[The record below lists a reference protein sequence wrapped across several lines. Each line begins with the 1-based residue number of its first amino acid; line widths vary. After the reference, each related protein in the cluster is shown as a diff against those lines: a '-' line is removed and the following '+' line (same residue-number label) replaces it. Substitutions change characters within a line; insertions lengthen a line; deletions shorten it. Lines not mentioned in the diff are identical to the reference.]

1 MRILYFAK
9 ISDQLGK
16 KQDKL
21 IISDRIKIKDL
32 VKILIKKNK
41 KYSIV
46 FKNISGI
53 KFAVNCEYVSI
64 NNYVCNEDELA
75 IFPPVTGG

>member
-21 IISDRIKIKDL
+21 IISDRIKDL

>member
-1 MRILYFAK
+1 MKILYFAK

-16 KQDKL
+16 KQDKMN
-21 IISDRIKIKDL
+21 ISDKIKIKDL
-32 VKILIKKNK
+32 VEILVKRNK
-41 KYSIV
+41 KYSMV
-46 FKNISGI
+46 FKNISEI

-64 NNYVCNEDELA
+64 NNYVSDEDELA